1 MNRRKTD
8 LIETQAFANTCVL
21 LDNAKMRDSLKASE
35 LELKN
40 AHDLLARAGTAL
52 IMLMSCIN
60 QEVRDDGFDPDIL
73 DVCIEEKQI
82 VDDIHAFLER
92 VKL

>member
-1 MNRRKTD
+1 MTTE
-8 LIETQAFANTCVL
+8 IETKPTIEQQL
-21 LDNAKMRDSLKASE
+21 SQS
-35 LELKN
+35 
-40 AHDLLARAGTAL
+40 HDLLARAGTGL

-82 VDDIHAFLER
+82 VDDIHAFLEG
-92 VKL
+92 VKP